1 MNNTLGKHL
10 LIDFYN
16 CKAVFTDPEDLQPLV
31 ERAFELV
38 GATLDGASFYHLDNE
53 LTCIAVSGNA
63 HLCIHTYPELSYAAV
78 EIYSFNTDLQASK
91 IMSALKIILK
101 SDRIKA
107 TSIRRGDFGSIRDMR
122 PKRKSKITTVRRMKN
137 TGARIKRT
145 SAKMF
150 SILRHPK
157 RSRRIRS
164 YQNRKK

>member
-1 MNNTLGKHL
+1 MNNMLGKHL

-16 CKAVFTDPEDLQPLV
+16 CKAAFSSPEDLRPLV
-31 ERAFELV
+31 ERALELV
-38 GATLDGASFYHLDNE
+38 GATREGASFYHRDNE

-63 HLCIHTYPELSYAAV
+63 HLCMHVYPDLSYAAID
-78 EIYSFNTDLQASK
+78 IYSFNTDIQASK
-91 IMSALKIILK
+91 IMSALKLSLQ

-122 PKRKSKITTVRRMKN
+122 PKRKNKITTVRRMKN

-150 SILRHPK
+150 TILRHPK
-157 RSRRIRS
+157 RSKRART
-164 YQNRKK
+164 YQKRKS